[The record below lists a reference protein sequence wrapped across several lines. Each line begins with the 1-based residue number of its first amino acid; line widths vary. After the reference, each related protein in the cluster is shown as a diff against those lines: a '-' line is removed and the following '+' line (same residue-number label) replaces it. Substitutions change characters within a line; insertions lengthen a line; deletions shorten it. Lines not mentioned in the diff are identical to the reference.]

1 MNYMSIDEI
10 SGNDSDEKE
19 GFSDVSTDALLTFII
34 PTIGRPTLSRTL
46 QSLMAQHETNWKAI
60 VMFDGVEPTIPSPDK
75 RITMMRMEKVGSY
88 NHAGRV
94 RNEAIRHAT
103 TEWIGFVDD
112 DDTLTPDYM
121 THFQTHVKEQ
131 PDVIIFRMKLENR
144 IVPAT
149 GLTSFNMNDVG
160 ISFCMKRALCT
171 EFPFHPSGTED
182 FNLLDRLRSA
192 NKNIIMST
200 HLTYRVRDV
209 AI

>member
-10 SGNDSDEKE
+10 SGYDSDEKE

-131 PDVIIFRMKLENR
+131 PDVIIFRMKLEER

-149 GLTSFNMNDVG
+149 GLTSFHMNDVG

-192 NKNIIMST
+192 NKKIIMST